1 MVRRI
6 FICSSQDV
14 KKMKSGI
21 RLPVNYWIEE
31 LIESLLPD
39 FILFIFWFEQIK
51 IFFTMLQNSLQN
63 NDRYTNQHDE

>member
-1 MVRRI
+1 
-6 FICSSQDV
+6 
-14 KKMKSGI
+14 MKSGI

-51 IFFTMLQNSLQN
+51 IFFIMLQNSLQN

>member
-1 MVRRI
+1 
-6 FICSSQDV
+6 
-14 KKMKSGI
+14 MKLGI